1 MYSYEF
7 KKEVIKY
14 VLEVD
19 SSLYHAQK
27 KFNVNRES
35 IRMWLEKYKNF
46 GNSGL
51 KKQKENRKYSG
62 KFKVDVVEYMHKH
75 NCSLKK
81 TCLNFLI
88 PSTTMIKEWD
98 LIYNIE
104 GREALLKGNHMK
116 SYLKRK
122 QHKDVKSKSKNELI
136 EEVEK
141 LRMENAYLKKLQ
153 SLVQTRTK
161 PNNGKK

>member
-1 MYSYEF
+1 
-7 KKEVIKY
+7 
-14 VLEVD
+14 
-19 SSLYHAQK
+19 
-27 KFNVNRES
+27 
-35 IRMWLEKYKNF
+35 MWLEKYKNF

-51 KKQKENRKYSG
+51 KNQKENRKYTG

-75 NCSLKK
+75 KCSLKK

-88 PSTTMIKEWD
+88 PSTDMVKEWD

-104 GREALLKGNHMK
+104 GREALLKGNYMK

-122 QHKDVKSKSKNELI
+122 QHKDVKSKSKSELI

-153 SLVQTRTK
+153 ALVQIRTK

>member
-19 SSLYHAQK
+19 SSLYRAQK

-51 KKQKENRKYSG
+51 KNQKENRKYTG

-75 NCSLKK
+75 KCSFKK

-88 PSTTMIKEWD
+88 PSTDMVKEWD

-122 QHKDVKSKSKNELI
+122 QHKDVKSKSKSELI

-153 SLVQTRTK
+153 ALVQIRTK